1 MRLEVLPMGFT
12 VCKID
17 DVAKADLC
25 WPFCFLSLT
34 DVEKS
39 LVCPTDNAPAET
51 LAREDG
57 WRALRVAGSM
67 EFSLVG
73 VLAGLTGTLRDKE
86 IPVFAISTFDTDY
99 LLAKSERFPEALAA
113 LEAAGHTV
121 IHLPGEIRKNR

>member
-17 DVAKADLC
+17 DIAKADLSG
-25 WPFCFLSLT
+25 PFSFLGLT

-39 LVCPTDNAPAET
+39 LVCPTENAPAET

-113 LEAAGHTV
+113 LEAAGYTV
-121 IHLPGEIRKNR
+121 MHLPGEIRKNR

>member
-17 DVAKADLC
+17 DIAKADLSG
-25 WPFCFLSLT
+25 PFSFLGLT

-39 LVCPTDNAPAET
+39 LVCPTENAPAET

-57 WRALRVAGSM
+57 WCALRVAGSM

-73 VLAGLTGTLRDKE
+73 VLAGLTGTLKDKG

-113 LEAAGHTV
+113 LEVAGYSITY
-121 IHLPGEIRKNR
+121 LAGEIRKNR